1 MKKILI
7 FISII
12 FSLQSLVK
20 ADDISD
26 FQIEGM
32 AIGDSL
38 LSFYSEKEIKEK
50 IEAKTSIWYPKNAY
64 VTIAVKSDNFKTYEE
79 LGIVLDPTNNKYI
92 IHGLE
97 GTFNYQD
104 DIDRCYKKQ
113 ATITSDLKDM
123 FSNSVKFN
131 SYKSK
136 YSRDKSGKSIV
147 KYNDFYFTNGGAI
160 RVICYDMSKDFY
172 DPNDQLYLAI
182 NSKTFFDWL
191 NNNM

>member
-38 LSFYSEKEIKEK
+38 LSIYSEKEIKEK
-50 IEAKTSIWYPKNAY
+50 IGAKTSIWYPKNAY

-113 ATITSDLKDM
+113 ATITSDLKNM
-123 FSNSVKFN
+123 FSNSVEFN
-131 SYKSK
+131 SFKSK
-136 YSRDKSGKSIV
+136 YSQDKSGKSIV

>member
-1 MKKILI
+1 MKRVLI
-7 FISII
+7 FISI
-12 FSLQSLVK
+12 FFLNLSVL

-26 FQIEGM
+26 FQIEGI

-38 LSFYSEKEIKEK
+38 LNYYSEKEIREMMV
-50 IEAKTSIWYPKNAY
+50 ANTSIWYPANAY
-64 VTIAVKSDNFKTYEE
+64 VAIGVKSDNFKTYEE
-79 LGIVLDPTNNKYI
+79 LGIVLDPTNNNYI

-104 DIDRCYKKQ
+104 DIESCYKKQ
-113 ATITSDLKDM
+113 DTITSDLKNM
-123 FSNSVKFN
+123 FTNSVEFN

-136 YSRDKSGKSIV
+136 YTRDESGKSIV
-147 KYNDFYFTNGGAI
+147 KYNDFYFVNGGAI